1 MEVCYMRGYYYCS
14 LNTFLSI
21 IKNKQI
27 YLSAPLKMNDNLE
40 LKWYLD
46 RLNNE
51 QFTVDKVDYQESIFD
66 MVKKR
71 SGLNF
76 TFEELVEI
84 LNSKGQKSVYISC
97 FSREPD
103 ILSQWRAYA
112 EDGRGVSIGFNL
124 DMLKKADNFFVSEVI
139 YTDDVVYGSN
149 ESGIEIVADT
159 INIVFSVN
167 KIAGKEE
174 QMEVFLHELIPEL
187 IQYKN
192 PSFIEEQEIR
202 LVYCEDMKF
211 EKILDRNGAFREKW
225 NYIELEHDFRTIGSD
240 NITEFVK
247 LDFCLNAIEE
257 ICIGPKCL
265 LSRNDVKNIMNRLLD
280 IDVNIIESKSSYR

>member
-1 MEVCYMRGYYYCS
+1 MRGYYYCS

-27 YLSAPLKMNDNLE
+27 YLSDPLKMNDNLE

-211 EKILDRNGAFREKW
+211 EKIIDRNGAFREKW

>member
-1 MEVCYMRGYYYCS
+1 MRGYYYCS
-14 LNTFLSI
+14 LNTFFRI

-27 YLSAPLKMNDNLE
+27 YLSDPLKMNDNLE

-97 FSREPD
+97 FSRDPD

>member
-1 MEVCYMRGYYYCS
+1 MRGYYYCS

-27 YLSAPLKMNDNLE
+27 YLSDSLKMNDNLE

>member
-1 MEVCYMRGYYYCS
+1 MRGYYYCS

-27 YLSAPLKMNDNLE
+27 YLSDPLKMNDNLE

-112 EDGRGVSIGFNL
+112 EDGRGVSIVFNL

>member
-1 MEVCYMRGYYYCS
+1 
-14 LNTFLSI
+14 
-21 IKNKQI
+21 
-27 YLSAPLKMNDNLE
+27 MNDNLE

>member
-1 MEVCYMRGYYYCS
+1 MRGYYYCS

-27 YLSAPLKMNDNLE
+27 YLSDPLKMNDNLE

>member
-1 MEVCYMRGYYYCS
+1 MRGYYYCS

-27 YLSAPLKMNDNLE
+27 YLSDPLKMNDNLE

-225 NYIELEHDFRTIGSD
+225 NYIELELDFRTIGSD

>member
-1 MEVCYMRGYYYCS
+1 MRGYYYCS

-27 YLSAPLKMNDNLE
+27 YLSDPLKMNDNLE

-257 ICIGPKCL
+257 ICRGPKCL

-280 IDVNIIESKSSYR
+280 IDLNIIESKSSYR

>member
-1 MEVCYMRGYYYCS
+1 MRGYYYCS

-27 YLSAPLKMNDNLE
+27 YLSDPLKMNDNLE

-174 QMEVFLHELIPEL
+174 QMEVFLHGLIPEL

>member
-1 MEVCYMRGYYYCS
+1 MRGYYYCS

-27 YLSAPLKMNDNLE
+27 YLSDPLKMNDNLE

-51 QFTVDKVDYQESIFD
+51 QFTVDKVDYQEPIFD

-103 ILSQWRAYA
+103 ILSQWRSYA

-159 INIVFSVN
+159 INTVFSVN

-187 IQYKN
+187 IKYKN

-211 EKILDRNGAFREKW
+211 EKILDRIGAFREKW

-247 LDFCLNAIEE
+247 LDFSLNAIEE

>member
-1 MEVCYMRGYYYCS
+1 MRGYYYCS

>member
-1 MEVCYMRGYYYCS
+1 MRGYYYCS

-27 YLSAPLKMNDNLE
+27 YLSDPLKMNDNLE

-84 LNSKGQKSVYISC
+84 WNSKGQKSVYISC

>member
-1 MEVCYMRGYYYCS
+1 MRGYYYCS

-27 YLSAPLKMNDNLE
+27 YLSDPLKMNDNLE

-124 DMLKKADNFFVSEVI
+124 DMLKKADNLFVSEVI

>member
-1 MEVCYMRGYYYCS
+1 MRGYYYCS

-27 YLSAPLKMNDNLE
+27 YLSDPLKMNDNLE

-112 EDGRGVSIGFNL
+112 EDL